1 MIRTNTRALEIVI
14 DRIRSY
20 GTKPA
25 LFWQGNEYTYADFS
39 QMIEAWIDKFEEDG
53 VGRGCVIGYK
63 GDYSPQTCALMFALM
78 KVGAILVPFTSEVT
92 AEMSSFIKIAGVQY
106 LYEFKE
112 NDSYTLSY
120 FPENETPLLV
130 KTFLNRQRPGLIVFT
145 SGSTGK
151 PKGILHDCEMVIRK
165 FEKPRQAWRVI
176 LFLLMDHFGG
186 FNTFLA
192 TFASGGVGICPE
204 SRTANAV
211 AKAISEAK
219 ASLLPA
225 TPTFLNL
232 IIANQVHLTQDI
244 TSVQLITYGTE
255 LMPAITLQRCIEIF
269 PNAQFKQTYGLS
281 ELGVLRSDSQGK
293 ESVWV
298 KIGGPGFEV
307 KLVDGVLWVRSES
320 NMVGYL
326 NAPSP
331 FDSEGWMCTGDQ
343 VEMKDGFV
351 RFLGR
356 KSELINVGGKKVY
369 PIEVENVL
377 MEAPNIKSATVFGKV
392 HPIMGQ
398 VVYAQI
404 SLIEPEEP
412 VAVTERLRAYC
423 NERLAQY
430 KVPIRFSII
439 NEDDHHNSRF
449 KKIRLEKTV
458 VKMAK

>member
-1 MIRTNTRALEIVI
+1 MIQTNTRALETILA
-14 DRIRSY
+14 RISSY
-20 GTKPA
+20 GDRPA
-25 LFWQGNEYTYADFS
+25 LFWQGKEFTYTDFL
-39 QMIEAWIDKFEEDG
+39 QLIETWVAKLGQDG
-53 VGRGCVIGYK
+53 VGRGSVVGYK

-78 KVGAILVPFTSEVT
+78 KVGAILVPFTSEVS
-92 AEMSSFIKIAGVQY
+92 AEMSSFMKIAGVQF
-106 LYEFKE
+106 LYDFKE
-112 NDSYTLSY
+112 KDVHTLSK
-120 FPENETPLLV
+120 FPQTDTPDLV
-130 KTFLNRQRPGLIVFT
+130 AMFLGRKRPGLIVFS

-151 PKGILHDCEMVIRK
+151 PKGILHDCEMVMRK
-165 FEKPRQAWRVI
+165 FEKPRRAWRTI

-192 TFASGGVGICPE
+192 TFANGGVGICPE
-204 SRTANAV
+204 SRSASAV
-211 AKAISEAK
+211 AKAISDAK
-219 ASLLPA
+219 ASLLPV
-225 TPTFLNL
+225 TPTLLNL
-232 IIANQVHLTQDI
+232 MVANQVYRTHDI
-244 TSVQLITYGTE
+244 TSVELITYGTE
-255 LMPAITLQRCIEIF
+255 LMSSTTLQKCLEIF

-281 ELGVLRSDSQGK
+281 ELGVLRSDSQSK

-331 FDSEGWMCTGDQ
+331 FDGEGWMCTGDE

-377 MEAPNIKSATVFGKV
+377 MEAANINSVTVFGKS

-398 VVYAQI
+398 VVNAQI
-404 SLIEPEEP
+404 SLVEPEESA
-412 VAVTERLRAYC
+412 AVTERLRAYC
-423 NERLAQY
+423 NERLAKF
-430 KVPIRFSII
+430 KVPIRFTIV
-439 NEDDHHNSRF
+439 NEADHHNSRF
-449 KKIRLEKTV
+449 KKIRREKDASQIT
-458 VKMAK
+458 

>member
-1 MIRTNTRALEIVI
+1 MIQTNTRALETVLA
-14 DRIRSY
+14 RISSH
-20 GTKPA
+20 GDKPA
-25 LFWQGNEYTYADFS
+25 LFWQGKEFTYADFL
-39 QMIEAWIDKFEEDG
+39 QMIDTWVAKLGQDG
-53 VGRGCVIGYK
+53 VGSGSVVGYK

-78 KVGAILVPFTSEVT
+78 KVGAILVPFTSEVS
-92 AEMSSFIKIAGVQY
+92 AEMSSFMKIAGVEF
-106 LYEFKE
+106 LYDFNEK
-112 NDSYTLSY
+112 DVHTLSK
-120 FPENETPLLV
+120 FPKNDTPYLV
-130 KTFLNRQRPGLIVFT
+130 AIFLERKRPGLIVFT

-151 PKGILHDCEMVIRK
+151 PKGILHDCEMVMRK
-165 FEKPRQAWRVI
+165 FEKPRRAWRTI

-192 TFASGGVGICPE
+192 TFANGGVGICPE
-204 SRTANAV
+204 SRSANAV
-211 AKAISEAK
+211 AKAISDAQ

-232 IIANQVHLTQDI
+232 MIANQVYRSHDI

-255 LMPAITLQRCIEIF
+255 LMSATTLQKCLEIF

-281 ELGVLRSDSQGK
+281 ELGVLRSDSQSK

-343 VEMKDGFV
+343 VDTKDGFV

-356 KSELINVGGKKVY
+356 KSELIKVGGKKVY

-377 MEAPNIKSATVFGKV
+377 MEAANINSATVFGKP

-398 VVYAQI
+398 VVHAQI
-404 SLIEPEEP
+404 SLDEPEESA
-412 VAVTERLRAYC
+412 AVTERLRAYC
-423 NERLAQY
+423 NERLAQF
-430 KVPIRFSII
+430 KVPIRFTIVD
-439 NEDDHHNSRF
+439 EADHHNSRF
-449 KKIRLEKTV
+449 KKVRREKDATQTT
-458 VKMAK
+458 

>member
-1 MIRTNTRALEIVI
+1 MIQTNTRALEAVLA
-14 DRIRSY
+14 RISSH
-20 GTKPA
+20 GGKPA
-25 LFWQGNEYTYADFS
+25 LFWQGKEFSYADFS
-39 QMIEAWIDKFEEDG
+39 LMIEAWIAKLGEDG
-53 VGRGCVIGYK
+53 IGLGCVVGYK
-63 GDYSPQTCALMFALM
+63 GDFSPQTCALIFALM
-78 KVGAILVPFTSEVT
+78 KVGAILVPFTSEVS
-92 AEMSSFIKIAGVQY
+92 AEMSFFIEIAGVQF
-106 LYEFKE
+106 LYDFNEKDFH
-112 NDSYTLSY
+112 TLSK
-120 FPENETPLLV
+120 FPKNAPPDLV
-130 KTFLNRQRPGLIVFT
+130 AMFSERKRPGLIVFT

-151 PKGILHDCEMVIRK
+151 PKGILHDCEMVMRK
-165 FEKPRQAWRVI
+165 FEKPRQAWRTI

-192 TFASGGVGICPE
+192 TFANGGVGICPE
-204 SRTANAV
+204 SRSVNAV
-211 AKAISEAK
+211 AKAISDAK

-232 IIANQVHLTQDI
+232 IIANQAYRTHDI

-255 LMPAITLQRCIEIF
+255 LMHATTLQKCLEIF
-269 PNAQFKQTYGLS
+269 PHAQFKQTYGLS
-281 ELGVLRSDSQGK
+281 EIGVLRSDSQSK

-307 KLVDGVLWVRSES
+307 KMVDGVLWVRSES

-377 MEAPNIKSATVFGKV
+377 MEAVNINSASVFGKT

-398 VVYAQI
+398 VVHAQI
-404 SLIEPEEP
+404 SLVELEEP
-412 VAVTERLRAYC
+412 TAVTERLRAYC

-430 KVPIRFSII
+430 KVPTRFTIV
-439 NEDDHHNSRF
+439 NEADHHNSRF
-449 KKIRLEKTV
+449 KKVRREKDPTQTS
-458 VKMAK
+458 